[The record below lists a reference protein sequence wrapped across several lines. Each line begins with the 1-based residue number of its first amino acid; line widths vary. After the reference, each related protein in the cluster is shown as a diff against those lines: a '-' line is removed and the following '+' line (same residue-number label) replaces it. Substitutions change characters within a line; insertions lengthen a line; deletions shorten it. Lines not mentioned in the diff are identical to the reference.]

1 MDRACVTIRHVFNT
15 FDIFKLESISIFNGV
30 ALFSTLKRSVR
41 FLHAIFLLAVIDI
54 FQESRVVEDLQQK
67 SHNLYL
73 YTTLFRRGFYAPQ
86 SYLEIYL

>member
-41 FLHAIFLLAVIDI
+41 FF
-54 FQESRVVEDLQQK
+54 
-67 SHNLYL
+67 
-73 YTTLFRRGFYAPQ
+73 
-86 SYLEIYL
+86 